1 MGVPRVHGYVLQ
13 MTLDYNGGN
22 EYPKHPPKA
31 VKDASK
37 KKRQR
42 APSVGPKMRAKWPTL
57 AVCGAGTRAVGWP
70 SGEGLGTLNELSRS
84 TPSAVE

>member
-22 EYPKHPPKA
+22 EYPKHRPKA

-37 KKRQR
+37 NKRQR
-42 APSVGPKMRAKWPTL
+42 L
-57 AVCGAGTRAVGWP
+57 
-70 SGEGLGTLNELSRS
+70 L
-84 TPSAVE
+84 